1 VAEELCQ
8 RLEAQPSLRLCVP
21 TGDTPSP
28 MYGRLVGM
36 LAEGRASLADA
47 TVVLLDE
54 YVGLPPDDAARCD
67 ARLRRELLDAVSMAP
82 RAFHP
87 VRVDDLPPPEAA
99 AEHDA
104 VAAAGLDL
112 AVLGLGGNGH
122 VGLNEPGSTA
132 DSPTRVVELAPD
144 SRRSAVDRYGA
155 AREPRA
161 GITLGMDRLL
171 AADEIWLLVTGAGK
185 TAILQR
191 ALHGPETPDVPASLL
206 RRHGRLRVMAD
217 ESAAGRASRL

>member
-1 VAEELCQ
+1 VAEELCR
-8 RLEAQPSLRLCVP
+8 RLEAQPSLRLCLP

-28 MYGRLVGM
+28 VYGRLVGL
-36 LAEGRASLADA
+36 LAAGRASLADA
-47 TVVLLDE
+47 TLILLDE
-54 YVGLPPDDAARCD
+54 YVGLPADAARCD
-67 ARLRRELLDAVSMAP
+67 ARLRRELLDLVSPAP
-82 RAFHP
+82 RSFHAI
-87 VRVDDLPPPEAA
+87 RVDELPPEQAA

-104 VAAAGLDL
+104 VAAEGLDL
-112 AVLGLGGNGH
+112 VLLGLGGNGH

-132 DSPTRVVELAPD
+132 GSPTRVVELTPD

-155 AREPRA
+155 ASEPRA

-171 AADEIWLLVTGAGK
+171 AAQEAWLLVTGATK
-185 TAILQR
+185 RAILQQ
-191 ALHGPETPDVPASLL
+191 ALHGPETPDVPASLM